1 MSNSNKDLMA
11 MGQRISERAKLM
23 RLKQNYIAEHV
34 GVSSGVV
41 STWFSGRGQPRI
53 KNLKLLASLLQT
65 NTPWILTGDTSGEGH
80 TFIKELN
87 AKAIGNRIQEAIWNK
102 KIRRTDLAKE
112 LGASP
117 STVSNWV
124 AGKLIPDVGKT
135 EDLAAVLGVSVEWIN
150 TGRDI
155 KKENSVIAKAHAD
168 FIAHSNTVIEV
179 EEITE
184 LDTSSINN
192 KADISV
198 ELQLHKLIGELQKK
212 AYDEGY
218 AQAQADI
225 KQLWDKK

>member
-1 MSNSNKDLMA
+1 MSNSNEDLIA

-23 RLKQNYIAEHV
+23 RMKQNYIAEQV
-34 GVSSGVV
+34 GVSGGVV
-41 STWFSGRGQPRI
+41 SSWFSGKNQPRI

-65 NTPWILTGDTSGEGH
+65 TVPWFLTGDTSGEGH

-102 KIRRTDLAKE
+102 KIRHTDLAKE
-112 LGASP
+112 IGASP

-124 AGKLIPDVGKT
+124 AGKIIPNIGKT
-135 EDLAAVLGVSVEWIN
+135 EDLAEALGVSVEWIN
-150 TGRDI
+150 TGRDL
-155 KKENSVIAKAHAD
+155 KRENSVIAKAHAE
-168 FIAHSNTVIEV
+168 FVAHSNTVIEV
-179 EEITE
+179 EEIAG
-184 LDTSSINN
+184 LDTSGINN

-198 ELQLHKLIGELQKK
+198 EVQLHKLISELQKK

>member
-1 MSNSNKDLMA
+1 MTNQSDNLAEVGSRLT
-11 MGQRISERAKLM
+11 ERAKLL
-23 RLKQNYIAEHV
+23 RLKQKGIAKHV
-34 GVSSGVV
+34 GVSCGTV
-41 STWFSGRGQPRI
+41 STWFKGKGIPKRKS
-53 KNLKLLASLLQT
+53 LELLAEALQT
-65 NTPWILTGDTSGEGH
+65 TSAWILTGDTTTEGH
-80 TFIKELN
+80 IYIQKLD
-87 AKAIGNRIQEAIWNK
+87 AKAVGVRLQNAIWNK
-102 KIRRTDLAKE
+102 KMRHVDFADAI
-112 LGASP
+112 GMSASII
-117 STVSNWV
+117 SQWVS
-124 AGKLIPDVGKT
+124 GRLLPDSDKI
-135 EDLAAVLGVSVEWIN
+135 ELAAEVLDVTSEWLSTGKVE
-150 TGRDI
+150 R
-155 KKENSVIAKAHAD
+155 KEGIVAKANAE